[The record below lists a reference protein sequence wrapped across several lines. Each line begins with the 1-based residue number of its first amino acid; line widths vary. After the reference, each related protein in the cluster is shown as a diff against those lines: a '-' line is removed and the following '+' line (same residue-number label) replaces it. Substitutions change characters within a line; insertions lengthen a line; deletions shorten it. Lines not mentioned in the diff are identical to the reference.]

1 MRSKA
6 SWLRPLI
13 RKVASNWSVV
23 AIFSTVTCLLRKKH
37 LDQEVLGPIGNALLG
52 SKLLSSMV
60 VFGDEA
66 TDGGLEVK
74 WQVNYLQVSPRR
86 SQSVNSVLMLALRS
100 EYLASNVDR
109 DISIWK

>member
-1 MRSKA
+1 
-6 SWLRPLI
+6 
-13 RKVASNWSVV
+13 
-23 AIFSTVTCLLRKKH
+23 LRKKH

-60 VFGDEA
+60 VFGDAA

-74 WQVNYLQVSPRR
+74 WQVNYLQISPRR